1 MKICSQCSQQM
12 EDEYKIKM
20 DNSPLANI
28 VISKNR
34 KKHKIMAYVC
44 HNCGKIDFC
53 IKHDNNK

>member
-12 EDEYKIKM
+12 DDNYKLKM
-20 DNSPLANI
+20 DNSPLTNI

-44 HNCGKIDFC
+44 HSCGKIDFY
-53 IKHDNNK
+53 INHNNK